1 METLPFGIGAYFTCG
16 KSLPNFLRNF
26 PPFGNFHNYFLSGV
40 LALERVGQCL
50 LLFSCFG
57 YNRRKHQSLP
67 WQEKVQD
74 KVTKARCNKIAVDF
88 LIEVSREVIPK
99 SFLTRAAGALPL
111 SPAYSLS
118 RQQRQTLPTPHPAH
132 PMIYALHTHA
142 PHTHTQTHTHATD
155 TSMRYTPPHAN
166 TRAAVNTYALAH
178 TRHVDGVFRKSLAE
192 RAPEI
197 PAGQPARNRVSE
209 RTR

>member
-1 METLPFGIGAYFTCG
+1 M
-16 KSLPNFLRNF
+16 
-26 PPFGNFHNYFLSGV
+26 
-40 LALERVGQCL
+40 
-50 LLFSCFG
+50 
-57 YNRRKHQSLP
+57 
-67 WQEKVQD
+67 
-74 KVTKARCNKIAVDF
+74 TKARCNEIAVDF

-99 SFLTRAAGALPL
+99 SFLTRATSALSLPCLLPL
-111 SPAYSLS
+111 PTA
-118 RQQRQTLPTPHPAH
+118 TPDTPDPTPRTPYD
-132 PMIYALHTHA
+132 ICT
-142 PHTHTQTHTHATD
+142 PHTRTPHANTHTRATD